1 MEQSRLRINDKEVGL
16 RNLGNGLFE
25 PKNLQILNDVVNDNV
40 NLDCNPTEF
49 LRGRLPPK
57 KEPDKYHKIESFC
70 FVATENIKEEAE
82 LLIRSLRQ
90 FHSEPIYLICDK
102 GTLGHLKKLNLLEGV
117 TLKIHASE
125 DALEAINDKHFK
137 NHNCIANNIHNP
149 PAIFKKMDVM
159 NLALKSHSNTFF
171 LDSDI
176 IVLDNLQEY
185 YTADVVLSPH
195 YYPNDSSHKGFEFG
209 FYNAGYVFCAN
220 KGFPKFWKHLY
231 LNDSTFFEQECMN
244 RIPDRYRVQ
253 TFGKEHNVGFW
264 RGAHL
269 PHKAKSIHTH
279 ITSGVDKNRS
289 KKLIELNGKIK
300 DYALEQTRNNCKT
313 QSHIR
318 KYYSPEINQK
328 LAFIHYGKSAGVYV
342 QTYLRMHVMPNVGH
356 FNSWWDFSETNTRK
370 LYRDW
375 TKEELLEIAATT
387 TESGLAHNHHVSWC
401 SKTVKSF
408 NDNGWLTFMFVRD
421 PRDTLCSLFFWSKNQ
436 RKKFEHKNGDE
447 ALLAHPLKEEILK
460 MSGKNDA
467 DKVSL
472 DEFVNFFSKSESG
485 DLLWKLPDYTDQKQQ
500 VAEFSDVNFGIFFH

>member
-1 MEQSRLRINDKEVGL
+1 
-16 RNLGNGLFE
+16 
-25 PKNLQILNDVVNDNV
+25 
-40 NLDCNPTEF
+40 
-49 LRGRLPPK
+49 
-57 KEPDKYHKIESFC
+57 
-70 FVATENIKEEAE
+70 
-82 LLIRSLRQ
+82 
-90 FHSEPIYLICDK
+90 
-102 GTLGHLKKLNLLEGV
+102 
-117 TLKIHASE
+117 
-125 DALEAINDKHFK
+125 
-137 NHNCIANNIHNP
+137 
-149 PAIFKKMDVM
+149 
-159 NLALKSHSNTFF
+159 
-171 LDSDI
+171 
-176 IVLDNLQEY
+176 
-185 YTADVVLSPH
+185 
-195 YYPNDSSHKGFEFG
+195 
-209 FYNAGYVFCAN
+209 
-220 KGFPKFWKHLY
+220 
-231 LNDSTFFEQECMN
+231 MN

-485 DLLWKLPDYTDQKQQ
+485 HLLWKLPDYTDQIQH
-500 VAEFSDVNFGIFFH
+500 VAEFTDDNFGIFFT